1 MKKLPVER
9 EKSYHLLGIAVAKQ
23 VFSEFKKAY
32 TRYLKTGKTTYKMK
46 YGGRS
51 FNSDINTLIRYILSD
66 DFSFFIGDTIDPKT
80 ALIMT
85 CKEIERNIKCKK
97 GAKMLST
104 ILTEDLN

>member
-32 TRYLKTGKTTYKMK
+32 TRYLKTGRTVYKMT
-46 YGGRS
+46 YGNV

-66 DFSFFIGDTIDPKT
+66 DFSFFIGESIDPKT
-80 ALIMT
+80 ALIIT
-85 CKEIERNIKCKK
+85 CKEIERETKCKK
-97 GAKMLST
+97 GAKMLSI
-104 ILTEDLN
+104 ILTEDLS